1 MKDTIHFSKMIA
13 ELDLCKYLDS
23 KNTFKIVYMKSDL
36 ERDTGG
42 QLVTVD
48 KAQKCGLPYHCADNE
63 MRGVVNLESGKKS
76 GFHLR
81 LVFEFNDKI
90 VYW

>member
-1 MKDTIHFSKMIA
+1 MKDTIHISEVIKA
-13 ELDLCKYLDS
+13 LDSCKYLES
-23 KNTFKIVYMKSDL
+23 KTTFKMVYMKCDL
-36 ERDTGG
+36 ERGTGG
-42 QLVTVD
+42 QLVTIE

-81 LVFEFNDKI
+81 LVFEFDDKV